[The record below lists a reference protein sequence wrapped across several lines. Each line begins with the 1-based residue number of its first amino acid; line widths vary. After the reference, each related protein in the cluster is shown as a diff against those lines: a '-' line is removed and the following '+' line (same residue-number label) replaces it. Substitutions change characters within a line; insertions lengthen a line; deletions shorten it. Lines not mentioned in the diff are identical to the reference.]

1 MKTKT
6 ALPILLF
13 FTTFLAIFFAQS
25 SISADSIK
33 PIQGIQATSN
43 HTRTLS
49 TISLKQKGQQ
59 IKADSKPEKTAAT
72 SDKTSTAKYSD
83 LISLLKKQLAKS
95 YVYGAVGPD
104 TFDCS
109 GLTQYIFKNA
119 LNKTLPRTAQ
129 AQYNAFDH
137 VSHSNVKPG
146 DLVFFSYNGG
156 ATIDHVGIVVS
167 GDNQM
172 IDAQDRGVIKES
184 YMASYWKPY
193 IAGYAHVTDLD

>member
-1 MKTKT
+1 MHYPFYYSLQHFWRSSSPNPAFRRT
-6 ALPILLF
+6 ALNLSKEFKQQVI
-13 FTTFLAIFFAQS
+13 
-25 SISADSIK
+25 
-33 PIQGIQATSN
+33 IQGHYPLLVLN
-43 HTRTLS
+43 
-49 TISLKQKGQQ
+49 KKKGQQ

-83 LISLLKKQLAKS
+83 LISLLKKQLGKS

-129 AQYNAFDH
+129 TQYNAFDH

>member
-13 FTTFLAIFFAQS
+13 FTAFLALFLVQTH
-25 SISADSIK
+25 ISADSIK
-33 PIQGIQATSN
+33 PIQSILATTN
-43 HTRTLS
+43 HHDS
-49 TISLKQKGQQ
+49 IAKISIPKKEQQ
-59 IKADSKPEKTAAT
+59 IKADSKPEKTAEVSAKKAT
-72 SDKTSTAKYSD
+72 QKYSD
-83 LISLLKKQLAKS
+83 LYQTLRQQLGKK
-95 YVYGAVGPD
+95 YVWGAVGPD

-109 GLTQYIFKNA
+109 GLTQYVFSKA
-119 LNKTLPRTAQ
+119 LGKKLPRTAE

-137 VSHSNVKPG
+137 VSHDKVKPG

-156 ATIDHVGIVVS
+156 ATIDHVGIIVS

-184 YMASYWKPY
+184 YMASYWKSY
-193 IAGYAHVTDLD
+193 IAGYAHVTNLD

>member
-13 FTTFLAIFFAQS
+13 FATFLAIFFAQS
-25 SISADSIK
+25 SISADTLK

-43 HTRTLS
+43 HHSTLS
-49 TISLKQKGQQ
+49 TIS
-59 IKADSKPEKTAAT
+59 IKEKAQTIKSDSKAAKDSET
-72 SDKTSTAKYSD
+72 GDKSTNKKYSD
-83 LISLLKKQLAKS
+83 LINLLRKQLGKS

-109 GLTQYIFKNA
+109 GLTQYVFKNA

-137 VSHSNVKPG
+137 VSHHKVQPG
-146 DLVFFSYNGG
+146 DLVFFSYDGG
-156 ATIDHVGIVVS
+156 ATIAHVGIIVS

-184 YMASYWKPY
+184 YMVSYWKPY